1 LTHKESI
8 MRSNPLWASPLL
20 AVGLLIAAAGPA
32 RCEAPTEKAAVDAIV
47 FSTLRDVIN
56 KGADLYNPPN
66 SDHAGC
72 WRFYEGALISIR
84 PFLGHRP
91 ELQEKITKG
100 LTDAYNESSLG
111 NRAFVLRRVID
122 DVRSTVSGRGT
133 APTAAATPT
142 PPAPSPPGPATPTAK
157 TLWERLGGEDNVK
170 RVVDDLLKEAAP
182 DPKVNFFRN
191 GKYAPDAAAV
201 MTLKR
206 RVVEFI
212 CQATGGPLQYTGKD
226 MKTAHAGMG
235 ITDDEFN
242 AFAGHLKNALEKN
255 GAAPEDVKLVMTAA
269 GSTRKDI
276 VEKKEAAAE
285 PAPAKPAAPSA
296 ATLWE
301 RLGGEKNVAKVVDDL
316 FATAGADP
324 KVNFFRDPSFRPT
337 AEEVAALKKKVIEL
351 ISSVSGGPLK
361 YTGKDMKSAHK
372 GMKITD
378 EEFNAFAGHFKKA
391 LEKNGAAPA
400 DVKAVMDVA
409 ESTRRDIVE
418 KPAEK

>member
-8 MRSNPLWASPLL
+8 MRSNPLWASSLL
-20 AVGLLIAAAGPA
+20 AVGLLIAAARPA
-32 RCEAPTEKAAVDAIV
+32 RCEAPTDKAVDAIV

-72 WRFYEGALISIR
+72 WRFYEGALISVR

-91 ELQEKITKG
+91 DVQEKITKG

-122 DVRSTVSGRGT
+122 DVRSTVGGRGALP
-133 APTAAATPT
+133 APAAAAPATP
-142 PPAPSPPGPATPTAK
+142 APATPTAK
-157 TLWERLGGEDNVK
+157 TLWERLGGEENVK
-170 RVVDDLLKEAAP
+170 RVVDDFVKAAAP

-191 GKYAPDAAAV
+191 GKYQPDAAAV
-201 MTLKR
+201 LLLKR
-206 RVVEFI
+206 RLVEFVSA
-212 CQATGGPLQYTGKD
+212 ATGGPLQYTGKD

-242 AFAGHLKNALEKN
+242 AIAGHLKNALDKN
-255 GAAPEDVKLVMTAA
+255 GAAPEDVKLVMGAV
-269 GSTRKDI
+269 GGTRKDI
-276 VEKKEAAAE
+276 VEKKEASKPAEE
-285 PAPAKPAAPSA
+285 PAPTRPAAPSA

-316 FATAGADP
+316 FATAGTDP

-361 YTGKDMKSAHK
+361 YTGKDMKAAHK

-378 EEFNAFAGHFKKA
+378 AEFDAFAGHLKKA

-418 KPAEK
+418 KPADK